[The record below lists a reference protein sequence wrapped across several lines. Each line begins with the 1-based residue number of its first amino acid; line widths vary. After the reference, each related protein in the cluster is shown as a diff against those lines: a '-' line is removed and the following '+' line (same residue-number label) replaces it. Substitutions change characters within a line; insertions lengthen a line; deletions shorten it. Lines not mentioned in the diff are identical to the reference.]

1 MTIIRESF
9 LQPRSPNATEADLL
23 RVILELE
30 QEALGVPPSL
40 AKVAKHYGCSRQ
52 AVHYWVGKLRT
63 KRLLEQ
69 GNGISNGC
77 QAPGVILT
85 HAGRQAA
92 LTAR

>member
-1 MTIIRESF
+1 MIIRESF
-9 LQPRSPNATEADLL
+9 LAPSAPNATEADLL

-30 QEALGVPPSL
+30 QEARGAPPSL

-52 AVHYWVGKLRT
+52 AVHYWVGKLRA

-69 GNGISNGC
+69 GDGKSNGC
-77 QAPGVILT
+77 MQPGVVLT

-92 LTAR
+92 LTSR